1 MTRQQSS
8 SFQRD
13 YGYYFFFLCHYKELA
28 QNPCVELQKNRLPL
42 NIKRY
47 LSTSWKTSVN
57 FLSLTMNKNVITWQ
71 GCCGRD
77 DLSIGTTVRQVNI
90 ESRILLKITHIAEP
104 SSPSPSTLC
113 LAHRVQQ
120 HTALEQGLFLGNFTQ
135 SSLSVAFRRP
145 SYQSNF
151 SSKDTHHS
159 SGIVGLE

>member
-1 MTRQQSS
+1 M
-8 SFQRD
+8 D
-13 YGYYFFFLCHYKELA
+13 IFFFCAITRSQPKTHVWNFRKIEH
-28 QNPCVELQKNRLPL
+28 QKIPFHLLENFCEF
-42 NIKRY
+42 
-47 LSTSWKTSVN
+47 SVIDN
-57 FLSLTMNKNVITWQ
+57 EQEQVITWQ

-135 SSLSVAFRRP
+135 SSLSIAFRRP